1 MWPRWWVSE
10 MRSRVHLL
18 RRGKGNLACVST
30 VSPMSMSVPLRLWG
44 DSFPYY
50 SVPTCSLI
58 RNPVR
63 WSKLSSPSTWRSP
76 TNISFI
82 YLKLLLTLLWF
93 RMNNFNSI
101 RIFYSYIF
109 FFKEKCSLAVFLLIL
124 SCCLLELFYLSF
136 SLSLSIIVK

>member
-1 MWPRWWVSE
+1 MERRWERWVWGLLVVE
-10 MRSRVHLL
+10 KYLQIRSSCVVPCGHDGESLKCEA
-18 RRGKGNLACVST
+18 GFTCWEEEKETWLASQQ
-30 VSPMSMSVPLRLWG
+30 SVQCLWACLWGCG

-109 FFKEKCSLAVFLLIL
+109 FF
-124 SCCLLELFYLSF
+124 
-136 SLSLSIIVK
+136 